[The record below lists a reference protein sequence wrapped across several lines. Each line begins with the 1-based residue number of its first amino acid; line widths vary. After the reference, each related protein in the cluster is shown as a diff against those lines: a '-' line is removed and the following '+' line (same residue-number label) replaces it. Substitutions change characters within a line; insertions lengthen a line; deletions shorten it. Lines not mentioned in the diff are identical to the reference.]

1 MGGRVPVAL
10 VPLLVVEL
18 LVVVV
23 GRVDGEMLGDPS
35 RKLQLLVD
43 LVQQQIVLLTHH
55 TVAVRAVFRK
65 DLETY
70 VNFKKREPLPLGE
83 EIKE

>member
-1 MGGRVPVAL
+1 MGVRVPVAL

-70 VNFKKREPLPLGE
+70 VNF
-83 EIKE
+83 